1 MIEIP
6 KDSYQKKRL
15 SQIRRIKKD
24 SHKKKRFSQMI
35 TNKSKCVQINP
46 R

>member
-6 KDSYQKKRL
+6 KDSHNKKRL
-15 SQIRRIKKD
+15 SQIKRIPKG
-24 SHKKKRFSQMI
+24 SHRKKRFSQMI
-35 TNKSKCVQINP
+35 TNKNKYIQINS